1 MKKDPKIFIGHIL
14 ESIELIEKYAKNKTQ
29 AQFLKDQAT
38 QDAVIR
44 RFEIIGEAVK
54 NLPDSL
60 RSKHPDIPWRKIA
73 GMRDVLIH
81 EYFDVD
87 LVLAWKVIKHEFPVL
102 KKKLSEIF
110 NS

>member
-1 MKKDPKIFIGHIL
+1 MIFIGHIL

-29 AQFLKDQAT
+29 AQFLKDQVT

-87 LVLAWKVIKHEFPVL
+87 LVWPGK
-102 KKKLSEIF
+102 
-110 NS
+110 